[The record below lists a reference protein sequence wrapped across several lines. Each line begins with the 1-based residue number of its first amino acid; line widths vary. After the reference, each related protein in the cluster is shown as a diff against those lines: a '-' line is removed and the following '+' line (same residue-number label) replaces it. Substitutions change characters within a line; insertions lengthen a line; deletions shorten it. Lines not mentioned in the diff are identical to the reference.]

1 MKVKRMEMKRNRKIL
16 TAFIGISIIV
26 SLVLNT
32 ALFGPIIMIGK
43 ADPGDI
49 PQTWHNS
56 TTLNV
61 TVLHLAP
68 RILWYDFQYNQSG
81 TWVSKLN
88 QQIDVNDSAEYRF
101 IVNISSDQGWD
112 DIEFV
117 NITAWYDYGDE
128 NSTYNQTLGGNLNLF
143 LQYENTTGTAA
154 WRMLWP
160 NTGEFREGTYADMI
174 GFDPYGSPGH
184 TECHNLSFSFIP
196 SYQVRYAP
204 GNGSW
209 NTTRNA
215 TNDRYSWNFVI
226 EVTDSGEDALQPI
239 TIWITDEFGVY
250 SYSEIVSA
258 GWPTIIGQPGENAT
272 ANNNITLVT
281 RSNGNYSLTTD
292 VEDLTHRTFP
302 AATISRERIW
312 VRGGDLD
319 SFDNFTAVG
328 SVVYFYGA
336 SGSYHP
342 PEANGT
348 NVITDDVEY
357 KCDIPFGQ
365 MAGDYWAPIRYHLM
379 TT

>member
-1 MKVKRMEMKRNRKIL
+1 MGKKNKYSVL
-16 TAFIGISIIV
+16 VVVALLV
-26 SLVLNT
+26 SLFTGMFCLDPFLVRNVR
-32 ALFGPIIMIGK
+32 AN
-43 ADPGDI
+43 PGDI
-49 PQTWHNS
+49 SEHWHNT

-61 TVLHLAP
+61 TILYQEP
-68 RILWYDFQYNQSG
+68 RINWYDFQYNQSG
-81 TWVSKLN
+81 TWVSRLN
-88 QQIDVNDSAEYRF
+88 MQSDVNDSAEYRF
-101 IVNISSDQGWD
+101 IVNVSSDNGWEN
-112 DIEFV
+112 ITYI
-117 NITAWYDYGDE
+117 NITAWYDQGDE
-128 NSTYNQTLGGNLNLF
+128 SSTYNQTLGGNLNLF
-143 LQYENTTGTAA
+143 FQYENLTGTAVF
-154 WRMLWP
+154 RMLWP
-160 NTGEFREGTYADMI
+160 TGGEVT
-174 GFDPYGSPGH
+174 GFSYSEEVETDPFGSPRF
-184 TECHNLSFSFIP
+184 TECRNLTFSFVP
-196 SYQVRYAP
+196 GYQFRYAP